1 MMNNTTASRS
11 KVSGLTLAALGVVF
25 GDIGTSPLYTMR
37 EVFSG
42 HHPLATTADNVLGI
56 LSLILWSLILV
67 VTVKYVTFI
76 LRADNR
82 GEGGIMALIALAKSS
97 AAADAKRRRFIL
109 LAGITGACMFFA
121 DGMITPAISV
131 LSAVEGL
138 EVAAPH
144 LHEFVIPITLGVLF
158 GLFAIQKYGTG
169 MVGRFFGPVVLVWF
183 ITLGILGL
191 ISILQNPD
199 VLHAVNPA
207 YGWQFFLANQWMGF
221 VALGAVVLA
230 VTGSEAIYAD
240 MGHFGRLPIRLA
252 WLGIALP
259 GLLLNYFGQGA
270 LILRTPESVSS
281 SPFYLLSPEW
291 MLFPLIALATM
302 ATVIASQ
309 AVISGTFSVTRQAVQ
324 LGFLPRTQVLHTS
337 EHEAGQI
344 YLPRVNWALMVA
356 VMTLVIGF
364 GSSSSL
370 AAAYGIAVTG
380 DMVITTLLAALVFR
394 GVWRWSWART
404 IALTSV
410 FLLIDLAFFSAN
422 VLKIPAGGWLPLLV
436 GAFLFVI
443 MLTWKS
449 GRELLHKRI
458 SSDAIPLE
466 LFIDSIK
473 MSTPTRVE
481 GAAVFLN
488 RDLTTVPSA
497 LLHNLKH
504 NKVLHDQVVIVTV
517 VVEDIPHVD
526 EAYRVRTEVMPF
538 GFYRVELRYGF
549 KDEPDIPR
557 DLALCAR
564 DGLMLETMTTTFFI
578 GRESVIPKPNSDMA
592 FWRERLFVAMHR
604 NADSVSRYFK
614 LPPNR
619 VVELGGQILL

>member
-1 MMNNTTASRS
+1 MNNTPASRT
-11 KVSGLTLAALGVVF
+11 KISGLTLAALGVVF

-37 EVFSG
+37 EVFAS

-97 AAADAKRRRFIL
+97 AVADAKRRRFIL
-109 LAGITGACMFFA
+109 LAGIIGACMFFA

-158 GLFAIQKYGTG
+158 ALFSIQKYGTG
-169 MVGRFFGPVVLVWF
+169 LVGRFFGPVVLVWF

-191 ISILQNPD
+191 ISILQSPD
-199 VLHAVNPA
+199 VLGAVNPA
-207 YGWQFFLANQWMGF
+207 YGLQFFLANQWMGF

-270 LILRTPESVSS
+270 LILRSPESVNS

-291 MLFPLIALATM
+291 MLFPLIVLATM

-324 LGFLPRTQVLHTS
+324 LGFLPRTQVQHTS
-337 EHEAGQI
+337 EHEVGQI
-344 YLPRVNWALMVA
+344 YLPRVNWALMIA

-364 GSSSSL
+364 GSSSNL

-410 FLLIDLAFFSAN
+410 FLVIDLAFFSAN

-458 SSDAIPLE
+458 SSDSIPLE

-473 MSTPTRVE
+473 MSPPTRVE

-488 RDLTTVPSA
+488 RDLNTVPSA

-504 NKVLHDQVVIVTV
+504 NKVLHEQVVIVTV
-517 VVEDIPHVD
+517 AVEDIPHV
-526 EAYRVRTEVMPF
+526 EEEYRVRTEVMPF

-549 KDEPDIPR
+549 KDDPDIPR

-564 DGLMLETMTTTFFI
+564 DGLVLELMTTTFFI
-578 GRESVIPKPNSDMA
+578 GRESVIPKPNSEMA

-604 NADSVSRYFK
+604 NSDSVSRYFK

>member
-1 MMNNTTASRS
+1 MNNTSASRT
-11 KVSGLTLAALGVVF
+11 KISGLTLAALGVVF

-37 EVFSG
+37 EVFAG

-183 ITLGILGL
+183 IMLGILGL

-199 VLHAVNPA
+199 VLGAVNPA

-270 LILRTPESVSS
+270 LILRTPESVNS

-394 GVWRWSWART
+394 GVWRWSWARIIT
-404 IALTSV
+404 LTSI

-517 VVEDIPHVD
+517 AVEDIPHVE

-557 DLALCAR
+557 DLALCVR
-564 DGLMLETMTTTFFI
+564 DGLALEMMTTTFFI

>member
-1 MMNNTTASRS
+1 MNNTPASRT
-11 KVSGLTLAALGVVF
+11 KISGLTLAALGVVF

-37 EVFSG
+37 EVFAS
-42 HHPLATTADNVLGI
+42 HHPLATTTDNVLGI

-97 AAADAKRRRFIL
+97 AVADAKRRRFIL
-109 LAGITGACMFFA
+109 LAGIIGACMFFA

-158 GLFAIQKYGTG
+158 ALFSIQKYGTG
-169 MVGRFFGPVVLVWF
+169 LVGRFFGPVVLVWF

-191 ISILQNPD
+191 ISILQSPD
-199 VLHAVNPA
+199 VLGAVNPA
-207 YGWQFFLANQWMGF
+207 YGLQFFLANQWMGF

-270 LILRTPESVSS
+270 LILRSPESVNS

-291 MLFPLIALATM
+291 MLFPLIVLATM

-324 LGFLPRTQVLHTS
+324 LGFLPRTQVQHTS
-337 EHEAGQI
+337 EHEVGQI
-344 YLPRVNWALMVA
+344 YLPRVNWALMIA

-364 GSSSSL
+364 GSSSNL

-410 FLLIDLAFFSAN
+410 FLVIDLAFFSAN

-458 SSDAIPLE
+458 SSDSIPLE

-473 MSTPTRVE
+473 MSPPTRVE

-488 RDLTTVPSA
+488 RDLNTVPSA

-504 NKVLHDQVVIVTV
+504 NKVLHEQVVIVTV
-517 VVEDIPHVD
+517 AVEDIPHV
-526 EAYRVRTEVMPF
+526 EEEYRVRTEVMPF

-549 KDEPDIPR
+549 KDDPDIPR

-564 DGLMLETMTTTFFI
+564 DGLVLELMTTTFFI
-578 GRESVIPKPNSDMA
+578 GRESVIPKPNSEMA

-604 NADSVSRYFK
+604 NSDSVSRYFK

>member
-1 MMNNTTASRS
+1 MNNTPASRT
-11 KVSGLTLAALGVVF
+11 KISGLTLAALGVVF

-37 EVFSG
+37 EVFAS

-97 AAADAKRRRFIL
+97 AVADAKRRRFIL
-109 LAGITGACMFFA
+109 LAGIIGACMFFA

-158 GLFAIQKYGTG
+158 ALFSIQKYGTG
-169 MVGRFFGPVVLVWF
+169 LVGRFFGPVVLVWF

-199 VLHAVNPA
+199 VLGAVNPA
-207 YGWQFFLANQWMGF
+207 YGLQFFLANQWMGF

-270 LILRTPESVSS
+270 LILRSPESVNS

-291 MLFPLIALATM
+291 MLFPLIVLATM

-337 EHEAGQI
+337 EHEVGQI
-344 YLPRVNWALMVA
+344 YLPRVNWALMIA

-364 GSSSSL
+364 GSSSNL

-410 FLLIDLAFFSAN
+410 FLVIDLAFFSAN

-458 SSDAIPLE
+458 SADSIPLE

-473 MSTPTRVE
+473 MSPPTRVE

-488 RDLTTVPSA
+488 RDLNTVPSA

-504 NKVLHDQVVIVTV
+504 NKVLHEQVVIVTV
-517 VVEDIPHVD
+517 AVEDIPHV
-526 EAYRVRTEVMPF
+526 EEEYRVRTEVMPF

-549 KDEPDIPR
+549 KDDPDIPR

-564 DGLMLETMTTTFFI
+564 DGLVLELMTTTFFI
-578 GRESVIPKPNSDMA
+578 GRESVIPKPNSEMA

-604 NADSVSRYFK
+604 NSDSVSRYFK